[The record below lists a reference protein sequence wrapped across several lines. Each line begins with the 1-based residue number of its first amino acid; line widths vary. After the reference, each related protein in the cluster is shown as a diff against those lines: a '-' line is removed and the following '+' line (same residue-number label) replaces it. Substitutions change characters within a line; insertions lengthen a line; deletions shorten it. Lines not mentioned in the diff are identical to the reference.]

1 MLLLYIARLL
11 CYLNVVLYDLH
22 THTFHSDGVLSPLE
36 LINRAVV
43 KGYAAIGITDH
54 VALGSLERLISELR
68 EDCALARR
76 YWSINAVPGV
86 ELTHLPPDAIYSVA
100 EAAREL
106 GAMLIVVHGE
116 TTQEPVP
123 RGTNLAALNCPFVD
137 ILAHPG
143 LLTRDEAALAAKNG
157 KYLELSARRGHRDT
171 NGHVAQMAMQAGTK
185 MLVNSDAHNEDNL
198 LTLETAEEVLRSASA
213 IHLRD
218 EILLQNPQ
226 ALIQKIMARIDEQR

>member
-1 MLLLYIARLL
+1 MM
-11 CYLNVVLYDLH
+11 LYDLH

-43 KGYAAIGITDH
+43 NGYVAIGITDH
-54 VALGSLERLISELR
+54 VALGSLERMISELR
-68 EDCALARR
+68 EDCALAGR
-76 YWSINAVPGV
+76 YWSINAIPGV
-86 ELTHLPPDAIYSVA
+86 ELTHLPPDAIHSVA

-106 GAMLIVVHGE
+106 GALLIVVHGE

-123 RGTNLAALNCPFVD
+123 GGTNLAALNCPFVD

-157 KYLELSARRGHRDT
+157 KYLELSARRGHRDS
-171 NGHVAQMAMQAGTK
+171 NGHVAEMAMQAGAK
-185 MLVNSDAHNEDNL
+185 MLVNSDAHKEDNL
-198 LTLETAEEVLRSASA
+198 LTPQAAEEVLQSANVSQL
-213 IHLRD
+213 HD

-226 ALIQKIMARIDEQR
+226 ALIQKIMARIDELR